1 MNRIALSAMLAVGVL
16 GLAGVAAPMI
26 AVDNAVWDVA
36 IQTESSIAHTF
47 TLSNAGDE
55 SLIISDVIPSC
66 GCTTVTLETYEL
78 EPGQTVELPITIDT
92 EGFHGL
98 VLRVVDI
105 LSNDP
110 DNPIF
115 TLMINIDATQVV
127 LPEAAESTYARLEL
141 ADFLRYFY
149 VLVDVRTPEE
159 HEAGHL
165 IGSINIPLSE
175 FQQNLDAWTPFFP
188 TDVPLI
194 LYCKGGFRS
203 AIAAQILFDAGFANV
218 VDLLGGMDEWIATYG
233 EGYLFDPFQAAE

>member
-1 MNRIALSAMLAVGVL
+1 MKRVLALWLFAVAALS
-16 GLAGVAAPMI
+16 LAGLAAPMI
-26 AVDNAVWDVA
+26 AVDNGVWDVA

-55 SLIISDVIPSC
+55 LLIISDVIPSC

-78 EPGQTVELPITIDT
+78 EPGQSVELPIVIDT

-110 DNPIF
+110 ENPIF
-115 TLMINIDATQVV
+115 TLTINIDATQVAE
-127 LPEAAESTYARLEL
+127 PEAAEPTYARLEL
-141 ADFLRYFY
+141 GDFLRYFY
-149 VLVDVRTPEE
+149 VLIDVRTPEE

-175 FQQNLDAWTPFFP
+175 FQENLDAWTPLFP
-188 TDVPLI
+188 LDVPLI

-203 AIAAQILFDAGFANV
+203 AIAAQILFEAGFPNV

-233 EGYLFDPFQAAE
+233 DGYLFDPF